1 MRNEHDLSTE
11 STSRRDF
18 LAASVAVGLSAA
30 ATTSAIAQD
39 QPAKKLRPL
48 AFQPLPLG
56 QIKPAGWLLYQLKIQ
71 AAGLGGHLDEFW
83 PDVRDS
89 AWVGGKAEGWERG
102 PYWLDGFLPLA
113 ILLDDSN
120 LKARAKRWIDH
131 ILSTQ
136 REDGWLGPVSGN
148 PSQASKLKQYDV
160 WPRFIVLKALT
171 QWQEATGDERV
182 VPAMTKFF
190 TTLGPLLDK
199 QPLDEWA
206 RARWADLV
214 LSIHWLYDRT
224 GDAFLL
230 DLAEKAHKQGL
241 DWAAFGRDFPYKEK
255 VTDAKLKEFQKA
267 AGGKPMN
274 DHYLGSHGVNM
285 AMGWKAPGVWFRQSN
300 NDADRKAVHQMLAA
314 LDHYHG
320 QATGIFTCDEH
331 LAGRNPSQGTETCT
345 VVEAMFSLEQLIA
358 ILGDVALADRLER
371 IAFNAL
377 PAAFKPDMTARQ
389 YDQQANQAICK
400 VSQERIYTNNGPEAN
415 LFGLETNFGCCTA
428 NFHQGWPKFVS
439 HVWMKTPDGGL
450 AAISYAP
457 CVVETEIQ
465 GKPVRVEVKTEYPFS
480 DDVEIKFTTKEK
492 MRIPVNFRIPSWWED
507 TVIAENTRQNAS
519 PAKAGTFERFEV
531 ECDSEREVKV
541 VFIGG
546 PRSSEGFGRSSVLS
560 WGPLVFAL
568 PVGAEWKKLRG
579 NEPFADWEVLP
590 TSAWNYALE
599 LDNKRLKESAAVEWK
614 PIGERPF
621 SPEGA
626 PVFAKVKGR
635 NVPSWKLERNAA
647 APPPP
652 SPVETSEPLEEL
664 TLVPYGCTSLR
675 ITEFPTVK

>member
-1 MRNEHDLSTE
+1 MNHEQPTVA
-11 STSRRDF
+11 TPSRREF
-18 LAASVAVGLSAA
+18 VAASVGIAA
-30 ATTSAIAQD
+30 AMTSDSVGQE

-56 QIKPAGWLLYQLKIQ
+56 QIKPAGWLLNQLRIQ
-71 AAGLGGHLDEFW
+71 ANGLGGHLDEFW

-113 ILLDDSN
+113 ILLDDPN
-120 LKARAKRWIDH
+120 LKTRAKRWIDH
-131 ILSTQ
+131 ILNSQ

-148 PSQASKLKQYDV
+148 PSQASRLKQYDV

-171 QWQEATGDERV
+171 QWLEATGDARV
-182 VPAMTKFF
+182 IPAMTKFF
-190 TTLGPLLDK
+190 KMLGPLLDK

-230 DLAEKAHKQGL
+230 ALAEKAKKQGL
-241 DWAAFGRDFPYKEK
+241 DWAKLGRDFPYKEP
-255 VTDAKLKEFQKA
+255 VTNAKLKEYRKA
-267 AGGKPMN
+267 AGGKAIN
-274 DHYLGSHGVNM
+274 DEYLATHGVNM
-285 AMGWKAPGVWFRQSN
+285 AMGWKAPGVWYRQSQD
-300 NDADRKAVHQMLAA
+300 DADRKAVHQLLAE
-314 LDHYHG
+314 LDKYHG
-320 QATGIFTCDEH
+320 QATGMFTCDEH
-331 LAGRNPSQGTETCT
+331 LAGRSPSQGTETCT

-358 ILGDVALADRLER
+358 ILGDVSLADRLER

-389 YDQQANQAICK
+389 YDQQANQVVCK
-400 VSQERIYTNNGPEAN
+400 VSPERVYMNNGPEAN

-439 HVWMKTPDGGL
+439 HLWMKTPDGGL

-465 GKPVRVEVKTEYPFS
+465 GKPVRVEVKTGYPF
-480 DDVEIKFTTKEK
+480 DDRIEITVSVKGTVRFPLHFRVPEWSGGFPIFVHGVAGFAKDETYYRENHEWSGETKVT
-492 MRIPVNFRIPSWWED
+492 IVLAPSVNL
-507 TVIAENTRQNAS
+507 
-519 PAKAGTFERFEV
+519 
-531 ECDSEREVKV
+531 REGVNK
-541 VFIGG
+541 
-546 PRSSEGFGRSSVLS
+546 SVAIS
-560 WGPLVFAL
+560 HGPLVYAL
-568 PVGAEWKKLRG
+568 DIQEEWKKLR
-579 NEPFADWEVLP
+579 EKQPFADWEVHP
-590 TSAWNYALE
+590 KSAWNFALE
-599 LDNKRLKESAAVEWK
+599 IDRERPEKSVAFSEK
-614 PIGERPF
+614 PVGDRPF
-621 SPEGA
+621 SQDD
-626 PVFAKVKGR
+626 VQVIAKVKGR
-635 NVPSWKLERNAA
+635 KVPGWKIERNAA

-652 SPVETSEPLEEL
+652 SPVETNESLEDL

-675 ITEFPTVK
+675 ITEFPTTK

>member
-1 MRNEHDLSTE
+1 MSNENECPTD
-11 STSRRDF
+11 STSRREF
-18 LAASVAVGLSAA
+18 IAASVAVGLSAA
-30 ATTSAIAQD
+30 TTSDAIVQD
-39 QPAKKLRPL
+39 RPAKKLRPL

-56 QIKPAGWLLYQLKIQ
+56 QIKPSGWLLNQLKIQ

-83 PDVRDS
+83 PDVKDS

-113 ILLDDSN
+113 ILLDDAN

-136 REDGWLGPVSGN
+136 REDGWLGPVAGN
-148 PSQASKLKQYDV
+148 PGSTSRVKQYDV
-160 WPRFIVLKALT
+160 WPRFIVLKCLT
-171 QWQEATGDERV
+171 QWKEATGDARV
-182 VPAMTKFF
+182 MPAMTKFF
-190 TTLGPLLDK
+190 KMLGPLLDR

-224 GDAFLL
+224 GEAFLL
-230 DLAEKAHKQGL
+230 DLADKAHKQGL
-241 DWAAFGRDFPYKEK
+241 DWGAFGRDFPYKEK

-285 AMGWKAPGVWFRQSN
+285 AMGWKAPGVRFRQSN
-300 NDADRKAVHQMLAA
+300 DIDDRKAVHQLLAA

-331 LAGRNPSQGTETCT
+331 LAGRMPSQGTETCT

-389 YDQQANQAICK
+389 YDQQANQAVCR
-400 VSQERIYTNNGPEAN
+400 VSKERIYTNNGPEAN

-428 NFHQGWPKFVS
+428 NFHQGWPKFIS
-439 HVWMKTPDGGL
+439 HLWMKTPDGGL

-465 GKPVRVEVKTEYPFS
+465 GKPVRIEVKTDYPFG
-480 DDVEIKFTTKEK
+480 DEVQLVVKTTAK
-492 MRIPVNFRIPSWWED
+492 MRFPIHVRTPEWVSSDVLTIDGVRGFGARGNYEPID
-507 TVIAENTRQNAS
+507 
-519 PAKAGTFERFEV
+519 
-531 ECDSEREVKV
+531 REWSGETTVKV
-541 VFIGG
+541 RI
-546 PRSSEGFGRSSVLS
+546 RSPIKVKEGFNKSAAILR
-560 WGPLVFAL
+560 GPLIFAIAVK
-568 PVGAEWKKLRG
+568 PEWKKLRG
-579 NEPFADWEVLP
+579 AEPFADWEAHP
-590 TSAWNYALE
+590 TTPWNYAIVVDR
-599 LDNKRLKESAAVEWK
+599 DNPGNSTAFTTET
-614 PIGERPF
+614 PGEQPF
-621 SPEGA
+621 SPVGA
-626 PVFAKVKGR
+626 PCFITVKGR
-635 NVPSWKLERNAA
+635 KVPNWKLEMNAA
-647 APPPP
+647 TPPPP
-652 SPVETSEPLEEL
+652 SPVETSEPLEDL

>member
-1 MRNEHDLSTE
+1 MRNEHELTDD

-18 LAASVAVGLSAA
+18 LTASVAVGLSAA
-30 ATTSAIAQD
+30 ATSKATAQN
-39 QPAKKLRPL
+39 QPTKRLRPL

-56 QIKPAGWLLYQLKIQ
+56 QIKPAGWLLNQLKIQ

-89 AWVGGKAEGWERG
+89 AWIGGKAEGWERG

-113 ILLDDSN
+113 ILLDDAN

-182 VPAMTKFF
+182 IPAMTKFF
-190 TTLGPLLDK
+190 TMLGPLLDK

-214 LSIHWLYDRT
+214 LSVHWLYDRT
-224 GDAFLL
+224 GDASLL

-241 DWAAFGRDFPYKEK
+241 DWGAMGRDFPFKEK

-267 AGGKPMN
+267 SGGKPMN
-274 DHYLGSHGVNM
+274 DHYLASHGVNM
-285 AMGWKAPGVWFRQSN
+285 AMGWKAPGVWYRQSS
-300 NDADRKAVHQMLAA
+300 DQFDREDVHQLLAE
-314 LDHYHG
+314 LDKYHG

-331 LAGRNPSQGTETCT
+331 LADRMPSQGTETCT

-389 YDQQANQAICK
+389 YDQQANQAVCK
-400 VSQERIYTNNGPEAN
+400 VSKERIYTNNGPDAN

-439 HVWMKTPDGGL
+439 HLWMKTPDGGL

-465 GKPVRVEVKTEYPFS
+465 GKPVKIEVKTEYPFR
-480 DDVEIKFTTKEK
+480 DQIKLIVTTREK
-492 MRIPVNFRIPSWWED
+492 MKFPVHLRIPSWTNGP
-507 TVIAENTRQNAS
+507 TVAYGDWIAMSA
-519 PAKAGTFERFEV
+519 AGTFLNVDREWGP
-531 ECDSEREVKV
+531 SESITLSFPAPAATRA
-541 VFIGG
+541 
-546 PRSSEGFGRSSVLS
+546 RLNNSVAFVR
-560 WGPLVFAL
+560 GPLVYSL
-568 PVGAEWKKLRG
+568 DVKEEWKKLRG
-579 NEPFADWEVLP
+579 KEPYADWEVHP
-590 TSAWNYALE
+590 TSPWNYALE
-599 LDNKRLKESAAVEWK
+599 IDREHPEKSVAFSER

-621 SPEGA
+621 SQEGA
-626 PVFAKVKGR
+626 PLAAKVKGR
-635 NVPSWKLERNAA
+635 KVPSWQLDRNAA
-647 APPPP
+647 AAPPP
-652 SPVETSEPLEEL
+652 SPVETSEPIEEL